1 MNDPDLDIPLL
12 TDILDQ
18 PATTAHV
25 TTTAPLPRPLKLD
38 QMQQTLAARLAAELA
53 VQVPVL
59 VENALREQ
67 LSDALGSKLQA
78 ELLTV
83 LTNALPAAAQAASE
97 ELSAHVAYQVGGL
110 LEQRLPGDV
119 RDAIAKEVA
128 RLNAEQS

>member
-1 MNDPDLDIPLL
+1 MRDLICPLVHRVASQL
-12 TDILDQ
+12 S
-18 PATTAHV
+18 
-25 TTTAPLPRPLKLD
+25 KGS
-38 QMQQTLAARLAAELA
+38 AEQ

-67 LSDALGSKLQA
+67 LSNALGSKLQA

-128 RLNAEQS
+128 RLNAQQS